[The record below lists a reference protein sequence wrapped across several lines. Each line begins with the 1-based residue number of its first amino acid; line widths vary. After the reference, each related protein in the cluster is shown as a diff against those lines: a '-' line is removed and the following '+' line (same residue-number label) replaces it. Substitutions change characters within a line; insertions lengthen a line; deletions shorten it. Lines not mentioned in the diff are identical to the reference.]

1 MRIPLSAIL
10 LLALAAP
17 AFAATPINETR
28 PLSPTG
34 NLDISNVKGRIQ
46 VRAWQ
51 RDEVKIEGS
60 LGKGVEKLE
69 IEGDHNNLEIKVRY
83 PNNSRGS
90 EATELLLTVPMR
102 ANLDITSVAANVD
115 VQGVAPASLEIDSV
129 SGDVFVAAAPGEFEA
144 NTVSGNLDATVNSP
158 DVSLDTVS
166 GEITLRGRLNGEIA
180 VETVS
185 GNINIA
191 VNGERVR
198 KLSVSTVSGDAG
210 IRTALAGNGRIELE
224 SVSGDLRL
232 VLPRD
237 LSARVSA
244 ETFSGD
250 LSAPGAQVNRPKV
263 GPGASLQTRYGNG
276 NGNGEI
282 SIETFSGDAE
292 LKLE

>member
-1 MRIPLSAIL
+1 MRTLLSAAL
-10 LLALAAP
+10 LLALAVP
-17 AFAATPINETR
+17 AFAATPIHESR

-60 LGKGVEKLE
+60 LGNGVEKLE
-69 IEGDHNNLEIKVRY
+69 ILGDRNNLEIKVRY
-83 PNNSRGS
+83 PNNSRGA
-90 EATELLLTVPMR
+90 EPTDLLLTVPLR
-102 ANLDITSVAANVD
+102 ANLDISSVAANVD

-129 SGDVFVAAAPGEFEA
+129 SGDVFAAAAPGEFEA
-144 NTVSGNLDATVNSP
+144 NNVSGNLDITVNSP

-166 GEITLRGRLNGEIA
+166 GKVTLRGRMNGEIE

-185 GNINIA
+185 GDIDIA
-191 VNGERVR
+191 VNGERIR
-198 KLSVSTVSGDAG
+198 KLSATTVSGDAS
-210 IRTALAGNGRIELE
+210 IHAALAGNGRIELE
-224 SVSGDLRL
+224 SVSGSLRL
-232 VLPRD
+232 TLPKE

-250 LSAPGAQVNRPKV
+250 LRAPGAQINRPRF

-276 NGNGEI
+276 DGEI
-282 SIETFSGDAE
+282 TIETFSGDAE